1 MAKKVTTLFIR
12 DDTINLLVVEGKRV
26 KQWASLPLEPEL
38 VNQGLIVDE
47 DQVAGKIKELF
58 KLEKVSTSNVITGL
72 SGLNSLYRL
81 LSLPDLPEAVIAEAI
96 LREARR
102 VIPVP
107 LDEVYLAYQILP
119 APKGERR
126 VFLTAF
132 PRNVAD
138 TLIRTLQQAGIEL
151 YIMDL
156 APLALC
162 RTLDEPRSIII
173 NARLDYLDI
182 IVMADR
188 LPQLIRRLA
197 MPTEA
202 ESLAEQIPTISEELD
217 RTVTF
222 YNSSHQEE
230 PIDSTMPVFVCGDL
244 AEIPDSWQSLV
255 GRLNYSVSPLPS
267 PLEFLEGFN
276 PNEFMVN
283 IGLALKELS
292 LEKWGANSSLVNFNA
307 LPEVYQAK
315 PMRVSNIAVPIG
327 ITVGI
332 ILLACL
338 GFLIYNSMG
347 NNNLLRSELT
357 DIQNGI
363 NQTRGEIATLQEQ
376 IGQIEAG
383 IEPVE
388 TITNILNTTLTSLEE
403 GREVVD
409 ENLSAIVNLSP
420 GNIDL
425 TNINHEGDTVTVNGI
440 SPKESF
446 IFNYARDLRSCE
458 RHFTVIIS
466 SITAHNEEGGF
477 DFVFLL
483 KHGG

>member
-138 TLIRTLQQAGIEL
+138 ALIRTLQQAGIEL

-440 SPKESF
+440 SPKESY

>member
-138 TLIRTLQQAGIEL
+138 ALIRTLQQAGIEL

-357 DIQNGI
+357 DIQNSI

-440 SPKESF
+440 SPKESY